1 MKDSRLRVK
10 RRYEF
15 KIGSKGSSLKEWR
28 NNSSVDQDEK
38 MGTEEGT
45 ASVGGREQRVL
56 LCICGA

>member
-1 MKDSRLRVK
+1 MKDPRFKVK
-10 RRYEF
+10 RRHEF

-28 NNSSVDQDEK
+28 NNSSVDRDEK

-45 ASVGGREQRVL
+45 ASVGGRERRVL